1 MKEQMTTEDSEHSAK
16 RDQPFSELSWFD
28 RFARLFNKAA
38 IDTGILALGWL
49 LLNAYWTRAGTIAVG
64 LGIVTYLQYQL
75 DTP

>member
-1 MKEQMTTEDSEHSAK
+1 MTSESEPSDSRRQRSL
-16 RDQPFSELSWFD
+16 RELSWFD

-38 IDTGILALGWL
+38 IGAGILALGWL
-49 LLNAYWTRAGTIAVG
+49 LLNAYWIRAGMLAVG